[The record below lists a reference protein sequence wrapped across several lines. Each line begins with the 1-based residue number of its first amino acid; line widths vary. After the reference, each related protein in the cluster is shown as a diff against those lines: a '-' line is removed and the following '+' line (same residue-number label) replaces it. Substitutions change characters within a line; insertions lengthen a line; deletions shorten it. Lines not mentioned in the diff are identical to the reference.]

1 MARSK
6 NWKVW
11 REKNGV
17 EEMVETSDEKEGIE
31 NVDDIKPLLQCS
43 LRHFDSDECEDINDE
58 DTNITT
64 TENKHTYENIKQRIP
79 PEHEL
84 EVDEGTREPPEE
96 QLEEEDDATEELKE
110 DNVN

>member
-1 MARSK
+1 
-6 NWKVW
+6 
-11 REKNGV
+11 
-17 EEMVETSDEKEGIE
+17 MVETSDEKEGIE

-43 LRHFDSDECEDINDE
+43 LRRGTIRTAHFDSDECEDINDINDE

-64 TENKHTYENIKQRIP
+64 TENKHTYEDIKQRIP

-84 EVDEGTREPPEE
+84 AVDEGTREPPEE

-110 DNVN
+110 ENVN

>member
-31 NVDDIKPLLQCS
+31 NVDDIKPNWLNTK
-43 LRHFDSDECEDINDE
+43 IY
-58 DTNITT
+58 
-64 TENKHTYENIKQRIP
+64 K
-79 PEHEL
+79 
-84 EVDEGTREPPEE
+84 
-96 QLEEEDDATEELKE
+96 
-110 DNVN
+110 